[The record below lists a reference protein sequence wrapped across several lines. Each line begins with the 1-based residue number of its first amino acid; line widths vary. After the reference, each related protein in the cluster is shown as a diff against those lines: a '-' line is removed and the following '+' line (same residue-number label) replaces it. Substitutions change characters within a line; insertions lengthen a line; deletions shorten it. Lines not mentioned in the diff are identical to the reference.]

1 MSELAERLLV
11 GDRRA
16 LARAITV
23 VESGGAERAELL
35 SRLHGHGGQAH
46 VVGITGAPGAGKS
59 TLVAALA
66 GALRDAGERVGILA
80 VDPSSPFSGGALLG
94 DRVRMGTGEGLFIR
108 SLASRGHAGGLSRAT
123 ADAVRLLDAAG
134 FSVIVLE
141 TVGAG
146 QGEVE
151 IMRLAHTTVV
161 VTVPGLGDD
170 VQAFKAGIMEIG
182 DIFVVNKSD
191 LPGVNITAR
200 DLTTMLMLAPPR
212 PWSPPV
218 IQTSALKGEGLDK
231 LVKAIGDHGRW
242 LREAGRWEGRA
253 ADLAL
258 CRFEEAFAELAVR
271 RLRAVA
277 EASGTWQAAAE
288 AVARGDLDPYAAAEQ
303 ALGSVSGAWTSV

>member
-1 MSELAERLLV
+1 MSELAERLLA

-23 VESGGAERAELL
+23 VETGGAERADLL
-35 SRLHGHGGQAH
+35 RRLHGHGGQAH

-191 LPGVNITAR
+191 LPGANITAR

-218 IQTSALKGEGLDK
+218 IQTSALKGEGLAQ
-231 LVKAIGDHGRW
+231 LVKAIGDHARW
-242 LREAGRWEGRA
+242 LREAGRWAGRA
-253 ADLAL
+253 AELAQR
-258 CRFEEAFAELAVR
+258 RFEEAFAEMGLR
-271 RLRAVA
+271 RLRAAA
-277 EASGTWQAAAE
+277 EASGAWQAAMA
-288 AVARGDLDPYAAAEQ
+288 AVARGELDPDAAAEQ

>member
-1 MSELAERLLV
+1 VSELAERLLA

-23 VESGGAERAELL
+23 VEGGGAARAELL
-35 SRLHGHGGQAH
+35 RALHGHGGQAH

-108 SLASRGHAGGLSRAT
+108 SLATRGHAGGLSRAT

-134 FSVIVLE
+134 FSLILLE

-182 DIFVVNKSD
+182 DVFVVNKSD
-191 LPGVNITAR
+191 LPGANITAR

-218 IQTSALKGEGLDK
+218 VQTAAKTGDGLPA

-242 LREAGRWEGRA
+242 LRDAGRWDARA
-253 ADLAL
+253 AELARM
-258 CRFEEAFAELAVR
+258 RFEEAFAELGLR
-271 RLRAVA
+271 RLRAAA
-277 EASGTWQAAAE
+277 EGSGAWQAAAE
-288 AVARGDLDPYAAAEQ
+288 AAARGDLDPYAAAEQ